1 MKFTDI
7 LFLLAA
13 AVTAN
18 AVLVST
24 DNDGLSETSGLSS
37 SIYKR
42 GRETPSDEDQS
53 GNNDSNQ
60 GTALGGDDELIRQLE
75 KEFEEANNAESI
87 AANAFYKYRALR
99 PHQERLILQGKP
111 IYGER
116 HSEQRQQELKKEWHA
131 ADKRMNLLRQKL
143 QEARSRTSRQNEQ
156 HSIDEPGPSTSRQDE
171 QHSIDEPGPSTSKQ
185 DEQYPDIDPSPC
197 TTKPSRKLPSDREH
211 PRETRELIQQ
221 LVQELEA
228 ADTAETVACDT
239 SYGYRVVEHEQEK
252 SISQGKPI
260 SGKKHSKQRQY
271 RLDSQWQTAWRKVEF
286 LEQKLQQARSSTSGR
301 GRKHSIDKSG
311 PSTSRRGGKR
321 PSDEDQSSTSSRGGK
336 RPMYESD
343 SSTSKQDEQ
352 YPDID
357 PSPCTTKPSRKLPS
371 DREYPRET
379 RELIQQL
386 VQELEA
392 ADTAET
398 VTCDTSYGYRVVEHE
413 QEKSI
418 SQGKPISG
426 KKHSKQRQYR
436 LDSQW
441 QTAWRKVEF
450 LEQKL
455 QQARS
460 STSGRGRKYSIDESG
475 PSISRRGGKRP
486 SDEDQS
492 SNADL
497 NQKVMS
503 RKANRHLRKLMK
515 KVEKATRA
523 KTAKCDAYRRSMSFE
538 VEQDSEYI
546 LKTRKKLDKECKKE
560 KGKVDRL
567 KRRLERLSKKNDLE
581 FGAES
586 D

>member
-24 DNDGLSETSGLSS
+24 GSNGLSETSGLSS

-60 GTALGGDDELIRQLE
+60 GTASGGDNELIRQLE
-75 KEFEEANNAESI
+75 KEFEEANNAEEV

-111 IYGER
+111 IYGEK
-116 HSEQRQQELKKEWHA
+116 HSEQRQQELKKKWHA

-143 QEARSRTSRQNEQ
+143 QEARRTNRALLVSTRSARPGPSTSRQNEQ
-156 HSIDEPGPSTSRQDE
+156 HSIDEPGPSTSR
-171 QHSIDEPGPSTSKQ
+171 Q

-197 TTKPSRKLPSDREH
+197 TTKPSRKLPSDREY

-321 PSDEDQSSTSSRGGK
+321 PSDEDQSN
-336 RPMYESD
+336 
-343 SSTSKQDEQ
+343 
-352 YPDID
+352 
-357 PSPCTTKPSRKLPS
+357 
-371 DREYPRET
+371 
-379 RELIQQL
+379 
-386 VQELEA
+386 
-392 ADTAET
+392 
-398 VTCDTSYGYRVVEHE
+398 
-413 QEKSI
+413 
-418 SQGKPISG
+418 
-426 KKHSKQRQYR
+426 
-436 LDSQW
+436 
-441 QTAWRKVEF
+441 
-450 LEQKL
+450 
-455 QQARS
+455 
-460 STSGRGRKYSIDESG
+460 
-475 PSISRRGGKRP
+475 
-486 SDEDQS
+486 
-492 SNADL
+492 NADL

-515 KVEKATRA
+515 KVEKAIRA